1 MSEVDREV
9 QDGVDATVGSS
20 AAAATIIDQTFGQV
34 SQSKVAQPEWNDP
47 EASAGVGSPLSR
59 NLASDD
65 DRPLLVPGLPAGD
78 DSFFY
83 AQVQQPKKKQEA
95 QPSPSN
101 GNHDIKS
108 ALESSSKSPLVSP
121 KADLAS
127 GNSQTRGQ
135 VLSTEGYQMTSDE
148 ELPDQLSHLARG
160 LKRARRRKTTFAVR
174 KQPSRKHSQKGPAK
188 AAFGG
193 SFRGKA
199 HASGEHDM
207 LAGLDD
213 GRAPVRPRVKKT
225 KTSVN
230 FDKKKTFTSAT
241 NQSFAEI
248 KEHERDEESQADGRS
263 CDLSEIS
270 AARRQAAVAAG
281 VDDYGTGSGMPTFH
295 ARATA
300 GADLEMIAVRELA
313 EGEADLKE
321 PSRKRSST
329 LKKRSLTMLD
339 TRGAADAASRGKDGR
354 NSMTGL
360 PTNEHSPRLMHGFTL
375 GSKGGARRS
384 HKDSAESYISTKRAK
399 YEAQDMRITQE
410 APSR

>member
-34 SQSKVAQPEWNDP
+34 NQSRATQPEWHDA
-47 EASAGVGSPLSR
+47 EASAGVGSPVSR

-83 AQVQQPKKKQEA
+83 AQVQQPKKKQEVL
-95 QPSPSN
+95 PSN
-101 GNHDIKS
+101 GNHDIRS
-108 ALESSSKSPLVSP
+108 ALESSSKSPLVP
-121 KADLAS
+121 PEGDFAS
-127 GNSQTRGQ
+127 GNSQTRERIP
-135 VLSTEGYQMTSDE
+135 STEGFQMTSDE
-148 ELPDQLSHLARG
+148 ELPDQLSHLAKG
-160 LKRARRRKTTFAVR
+160 LKRARRRKTSFFVR
-174 KQPSRKHSQKGPAK
+174 KQPSRRVSQRGPAR
-188 AAFGG
+188 AAFSG
-193 SFRGKA
+193 SFKGKA

-213 GRAPVRPRVKKT
+213 GRAPARSRVKKT

-270 AARRQAAVAAG
+270 AARRQVAAAAG
-281 VDDYGTGSGMPTFH
+281 GNDYGTGSGMPTFP
-295 ARATA
+295 ARASP
-300 GADLEMIAVRELA
+300 GADLEMIAVRELTEA
-313 EGEADLKE
+313 EADLKE

-339 TRGAADAASRGKDGR
+339 ARGAADAASRGKDGR

-384 HKDSAESYISTKRAK
+384 HKDSAESYISTKRAR